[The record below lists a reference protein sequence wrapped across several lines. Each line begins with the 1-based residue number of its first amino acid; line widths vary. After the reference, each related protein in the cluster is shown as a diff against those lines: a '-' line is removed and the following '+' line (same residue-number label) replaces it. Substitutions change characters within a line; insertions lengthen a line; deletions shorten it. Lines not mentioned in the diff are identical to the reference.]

1 MVNCTFPFISIPFG
15 SAVFCN
21 IDDQLSSG
29 YLFPSGRVQL
39 LPLVCFL
46 HLPSSPSFFFFFSF
60 PLLFNGVRVN
70 PLAGLI
76 ALACSCLRIPA
87 DPPAPPVWQV
97 GLQVTLNV
105 CPSTLTTF
113 KFYLYFLVS

>member
-46 HLPSSPSFFFFFSF
+46 HLPSSPSFFP

-70 PLAGLI
+70 PFAGLI
-76 ALACSCLRIPA
+76 VFSRLLPSYSRVPSGPPPL
-87 DPPAPPVWQV
+87 PPAWQV

-105 CPSTLTTF
+105 CPSTFTAFT
-113 KFYLYFLVS
+113 FYLYFLVL